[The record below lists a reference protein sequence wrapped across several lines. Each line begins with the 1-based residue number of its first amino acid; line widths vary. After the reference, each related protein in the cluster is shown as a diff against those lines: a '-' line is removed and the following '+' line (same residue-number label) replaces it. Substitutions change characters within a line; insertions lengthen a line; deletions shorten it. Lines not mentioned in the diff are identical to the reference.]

1 MFTGFYFLQLLHLVS
16 LFYLFFVVFWP
27 SKHSYNRF
35 AFRISKNKYTVF
47 VFTFLF
53 TQTHPFSSVLSLF
66 QFGQFVPFL
75 DTYSVLHWLKQL
87 DLSWKCQRQ
96 RLIKAKSTSL
106 LNSETKVDL
115 LRVTEIQFRIKI
127 TCHLQIKTFILSVK

>member
-1 MFTGFYFLQLLHLVS
+1 MFTGFYFLKLLHLVS
-16 LFYLFFVVFWP
+16 LFYLFLVVFWP

-53 TQTHPFSSVLSLF
+53 NHSHPFSSILSLF
-66 QFGQFVPFL
+66 QFGQFVPCL
-75 DTYSVLHWLKQL
+75 DTYSVLHWLKA
-87 DLSWKCQRQ
+87 SWFILKVS
-96 RLIKAKSTSL
+96 KATSL
-106 LNSETKVDL
+106 LNSATKVDL
-115 LRVTEIQFRIKI
+115 LRFTEIQFRIKI